1 MSVLTPAILGA
12 APAVLVS
19 IIGMTADAPKEAHGS
34 AMSLRIRA
42 EVPPGII
49 VVVVTA
55 IVVVVPAGVVV
66 VVPVCI
72 VVVPVGIVVVVLAG
86 AQSYG
91 FPGPWQ
97 VRQLEFGTVGSWK
110 LTS

>member
-19 IIGMTADAPKEAHGS
+19 TIGMTADAPKEAHGS
-34 AMSLRIRA
+34 AISFNVRA

-49 VVVVTA
+49 VVVVGA

-66 VVPVCI
+66 VVLAGV
-72 VVVPVGIVVVVLAG
+72 VVVPAGVVVVG
-86 AQSYG
+86 A
-91 FPGPWQ
+91 
-97 VRQLEFGTVGSWK
+97 TVVVVGA
-110 LTS
+110 